1 MLPAKAPLTWLL
13 LASLLATSPPAAFA
27 LQRIDARDG
36 VSVEAAIALKEPTR
50 IKIDGVPISDV
61 FGNIYSTNCAAPAA
75 ATPMAATV
83 PAAPAINPAGELVL
97 ECDRDKGEIYVKPVA
112 PGAKP
117 INLFVSSGKATYT
130 LILKRVDM
138 PADTIVIVD
147 RSERQR
153 LASEAPARAVGPA
166 PNHQRALKAM
176 LVAMASERIP
186 SDVRVDEV
194 NRPLE
199 LWTEARFVLLRTY
212 DGRGFIGETYR
223 LTNIGQAPMQLAE
236 EEFDREGANVV
247 AVSIET
253 HHLAPG
259 ESTHVFTIR
268 QGEASWRR

>member
-1 MLPAKAPLTWLL
+1 MPPAKAPLTWLL
-13 LASLLATSPPAAFA
+13 LASLLATSSPAVLA

-50 IKIDGVPISDV
+50 IKIDGAPISDV
-61 FGNIYSTNCAAPAA
+61 FGNIYSTNCAAPAT
-75 ATPMAATV
+75 ATAMPSTV
-83 PAAPAINPAGELVL
+83 PPAPAINPAGELVL

-112 PGAKP
+112 AGAKP

-147 RSERQR
+147 RSERQ
-153 LASEAPARAVGPA
+153 APSEAPARAAGPA
-166 PNHQRALKAM
+166 PNHERAVKAM
-176 LVAMASERIP
+176 LVAMAGERIP

-194 NRPLE
+194 NRE
-199 LWTEARFVLLRTY
+199 LQLWAEARFVLLRTY
-212 DGRGFIGETYR
+212 DGRGFIGEAYR
-223 LTNIGQAPMQLAE
+223 LTNISQEPMLLAE
-236 EEFDREGANVV
+236 EEFDREDASVV

-259 ESTHVFTIR
+259 ESTHVFAIR
-268 QGEASWRR
+268 QGEAPWRR